1 MTTDDLLAHLVKRDD
16 GPWAEWL
23 GDKVDAGKTVAPAR
37 RLRDQL
43 DRFENVR
50 PKRLRIEGRPAG
62 TRGYEL
68 APILAAASRYLSAT
82 SATPASP
89 WPARWRMWRVWRI
102 PRKSGCDSSST
113 GRGRSDG
120 RRRGGWA
127 SWEACINCHVNVYD
141 VDEYYMVHDDVWAA
155 SGMGFNDDQM
165 LCVGCLERRLGRRL
179 RPFDFTRCPVNDE
192 VWFGWGSARL
202 QDRMKGGF
210 YRRQRGG

>member
-16 GPWAEWL
+16 GPWAEWW

-82 SATPASP
+82 SATPATPLAS
-89 WPARWRMWRVWRI
+89 AVADVAGVADTSQERVRFVF
-102 PRKSGCDSSST
+102 
-113 GRGRSDG
+113 DG
-120 RRRGGWA
+120 QGP
-127 SWEACINCHVNVYD
+127 I
-141 VDEYYMVHDDVWAA
+141 
-155 SGMGFNDDQM
+155 
-165 LCVGCLERRLGRRL
+165 
-179 RPFDFTRCPVNDE
+179 
-192 VWFGWGSARL
+192 
-202 QDRMKGGF
+202 
-210 YRRQRGG
+210 